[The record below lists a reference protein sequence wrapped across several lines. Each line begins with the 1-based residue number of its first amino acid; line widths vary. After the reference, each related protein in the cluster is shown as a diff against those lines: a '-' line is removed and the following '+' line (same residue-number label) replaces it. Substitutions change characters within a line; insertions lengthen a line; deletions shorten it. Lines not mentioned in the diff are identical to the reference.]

1 MTELL
6 ISPNPRH
13 TYLAG
18 NEYGELFWVAG
29 ESYEDAWQEFL
40 CALGDSYVCEHGGFM
55 SQQAFVKFE
64 MGLLDGR
71 ESCDC
76 ELDDGG
82 RFINTVYLWM
92 RESPLPVDK
101 LFQAFEVEL

>member
-1 MTELL
+1 MSELL

-13 TYLAG
+13 VYVAG

-29 ESYEDAWQEFL
+29 ESYGDAWQEFL
-40 CALGDSYVCEHGGFM
+40 CALGDAYACDHGIRDDEEL
-55 SQQAFVKFE
+55 QQFTRA
-64 MGLLDGR
+64 LLDGR

-82 RFINTVYLWM
+82 RFVNTVYLWM
-92 RESPLPVDK
+92 RESQLPVTK
-101 LFQAFEVEL
+101 LFQALEVEL